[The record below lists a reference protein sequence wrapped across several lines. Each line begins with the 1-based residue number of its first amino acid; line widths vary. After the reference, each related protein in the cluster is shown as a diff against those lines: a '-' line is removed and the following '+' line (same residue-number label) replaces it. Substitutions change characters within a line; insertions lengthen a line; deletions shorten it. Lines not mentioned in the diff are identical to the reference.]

1 MTRDVSD
8 GGIFLL
14 MDDSVIKDHPVGT
27 VVKGQIQGMME
38 DAPVVTMEVVRIAED
53 GVGLRY
59 LLDTK

>member
-38 DAPVVTMEVVRIAED
+38 DAPVVTM
-53 GVGLRY
+53 
-59 LLDTK
+59 

>member
-1 MTRDVSD
+1 
-8 GGIFLL
+8 